1 MTKGGRW
8 LRRVGV
14 VGLGGLLGLTVGW
27 LAGEIVGG
35 TQTLAD
41 GPRGGALAAEEAGK
55 TEATAAAA
63 AGQDQPQAAVAAEE
77 VESSAKHHGVEIN
90 PGGDSIVTPTRQAEK
105 SGGDKASA
113 EAAEKSEKAEAAEK
127 AGGEIIKTLPH
138 IVVDRK
144 AGTVSLEGEVVLQ
157 EGMLE
162 LFVCAAGMRQH
173 ESVVHVK
180 ARPLNIQLALLLL
193 GLKSG
198 NSVSWTA
205 DGEFLPA
212 AGPEVRVFVEYAGA
226 DGKQRRVEAH
236 EWMNDAFDQPAKPQ
250 RWVFAGSA
258 MVEDQFMADLE
269 GTVVCT
275 SNFSSAILDLPFE
288 STAMNDQLVFKARKE
303 AIPEPGTRVRV
314 ILQPTGKVVEGKKL
328 VWVYVIDKDNK
339 ITLEGEPSSPETLR
353 EKLSNRDK
361 YLRKVEV
368 YAHPQSRVEHTFAA
382 MKVISGFSALQMQ
395 VLPLLNAESPGSDA
409 GEPAAA
415 EKVEQ

>member
-8 LRRVGV
+8 LRRLRRAGV
-14 VGLGGLLGLTVGW
+14 VGLGVLLGLAVGW
-27 LAGEIVGG
+27 LAGELVGG

-41 GPRGGALAAEEAGK
+41 GPHDGAPAAAE
-55 TEATAAAA
+55 AAAA
-63 AGQDQPQAAVAAEE
+63 AGQDKPQAAVAAEE
-77 VESSAKHHGVEIN
+77 VEASAKHHGGEIN

-105 SGGDKASA
+105 SGGDKAPA
-113 EAAEKSEKAEAAEK
+113 EAAKK
-127 AGGEIIKTLPH
+127 AGAADEADGEIIKTLPH

-157 EGMLE
+157 DGMLE

-205 DGEFLPA
+205 EGEFLPA

-303 AIPEPGTRVRV
+303 AIPEPGTQVRV

-339 ITLEGEPSSPETLR
+339 ITLEGEPSSPEALR
-353 EKLSNRDK
+353 EKLSKRDK

-382 MKVISGFSALQMQ
+382 MKVISDFSALQMQ

-409 GEPAAA
+409 GEPTKPEKA
-415 EKVEQ
+415 EQ